1 MSKKGSKSSGKVAK
15 SAGKI
20 LSGSFM
26 GIRIVD
32 PVGKPR
38 GTTVK
43 QIREAVAAARKRA

>member
-1 MSKKGSKSSGKVAK
+1 MSKKISKSPGKVAK
-15 SAGKI
+15 NAGKVP
-20 LSGSFM
+20 SSSFM

-32 PVGKPR
+32 PAIKPR